1 VVPMMSGRSP
11 SFRRNVS
18 ISCRAVVFG
27 IHNRKTEVTHGSDT
41 GVPHIDVTAEV
52 GFLVVLHKDV
62 IVENRDPS
70 GHDHFAVRT
79 QKRLAL
85 RRVDKLV
92 N

>member
-1 VVPMMSGRSP
+1 VQFADPDVAETDWIVAMILQADLHVAMLGIGRAP
-11 SFRRNVS
+11 SECRR
-18 ISCRAVVFG
+18 A
-27 IHNRKTEVTHGSDT
+27 DQ
-41 GVPHIDVTAEV
+41 
-52 GFLVVLHKDV
+52 FLVVLHKDV